1 MSMIQ
6 GVKEFIGELELKKK
20 LSPWQ
25 NPNIAW
31 FYIFFPSLIAYFML
45 MAQNLNAKPIIG
57 SFDIVHLPQFHK
69 IIPKNAE
76 LELLIDDVKWA
87 EGPVWIEE
95 SSSGLGHLLFSDTID
110 NKIFKWEE
118 GKGMF
123 TIGKT
128 LYLDHSGC
136 FSGNNACNNGAKD
149 EPGSNGILEQSITEF
164 KNNPDD
170 IDLLVCQHGD
180 RAISL
185 MRSNGTR
192 TWVVR
197 SYNGSRLNSPN
208 DLIQSPDG
216 HVYFTDPIYGLY
228 QTDHTSNDSSEGN
241 DGNHSNK
248 DKKGERKIN
257 PNDVDLNFSGV
268 YMIPAVEYA
277 KAIST
282 GRPASRIILLDDK
295 LTRPNGL
302 AFSPD
307 YSKLYVTNSDE
318 NNKVIMVYDIS
329 EDGKGTVSNG
339 RVFYNATAA
348 NLNGEGNLDG
358 MTVDIHG
365 NMLVA
370 GPGGVLILTARGTL
384 LGRLRLPKRA
394 TNVVFGDYG
403 RIYITG
409 DGMVV
414 RTKISTR
421 PLKAIRR

>member
-1 MSMIQ
+1 MSMIE
-6 GVKEFIGELELKKK
+6 GIKEFIVELDLKKK
-20 LSPWQ
+20 LSPWK

-45 MAQNLNAKPIIG
+45 MAQSLNAKPIIG
-57 SFDIVHLPQFHK
+57 SFDIVHLPQFNK

-136 FSGNNACNNGAKD
+136 FHGNNACNNGAKD
-149 EPGSNGILEQSITEF
+149 EPGSNGIIEQTITEF

-180 RAISL
+180 RSISL

-192 TWVVR
+192 TWLVR

-228 QTDHTSNDSSEGN
+228 KTEYIDNDNG
-241 DGNHSNK
+241 DGNSVK
-248 DKKGERKIN
+248 RKGEKKID
-257 PNDVDLNFSGV
+257 PEDVDLNFSGV

-282 GRPASRIILLDDK
+282 GRPASKIILLEDK
-295 LTRPNGL
+295 LTRPNGI

-307 YSKLYVTNSDE
+307 YAKLYVTNSD
-318 NNKVIMVYDIS
+318 NNDKVIMVYDIS

-358 MTVDIHG
+358 LAVDIHG
-365 NMLVA
+365 NIIVA
-370 GPGGVLILTARGTL
+370 GPGGVLILTAKGTL
-384 LGRLRLPKRA
+384 LGRLRLPRRA

-403 RIYITG
+403 HIYITG
-409 DGMVV
+409 DQMVV
-414 RTKISTR
+414 RTKIATR
-421 PLKAIRR
+421 PLKTIRR